1 MTYFVEMNV
10 TNIILT
16 AVKVLAAK
24 ENEELAAC
32 QWVFGA
38 CSEKLFMLKLCAKF
52 KVRYYGLE
60 KL

>member
-32 QWVFGA
+32 Q
-38 CSEKLFMLKLCAKF
+38 
-52 KVRYYGLE
+52 
-60 KL
+60 